1 MSTDFYNIGSGLS
14 DITATQVI
22 TDYLVTDNVNSISGV
37 IEFNNNNFSNVNM
50 IDGVILSV
58 LNSKAIATSNTA
70 YPTSNIAY
78 PMSNVAYRTSNIAYP
93 TSNIAYPMSS
103 DLYGAFAFSTTSTH
117 ILKPTMIS
125 TGVLQCS
132 NLNVNNT
139 LIRVNGSNLVDTD
152 KKIDYNTWIK
162 GGPAFSNDN
171 TLAIAALTLAGATAA
186 ATLVAAGRQILDNA
200 GNFAPDALDEIKDM
214 FDPDAANNSGQ
225 DKKIPVNWKAV
236 TNRCLYNNNGS
247 EQVAFGDDLFV
258 SSTKKLKG
266 INPSSLSTTID
277 MDGQTIKYI
286 ETAPTTYTVFDF
298 NTKELFANKAT
309 CATSVTAPK
318 VQVGNFFI
326 LESGIYVGDP
336 VTNPFGA
343 QLVID
348 TNGLYKGTISKTQ
361 ITDTEAFSMQAL
373 ADGTL
378 FWNGYGSTM
387 NPLLNDPFA
396 QLGTNPLFDV

>member
-37 IEFNNNNFSNVNM
+37 IEFNNNNFSNVNA

-58 LNSKAIATSNTA
+58 LNNKAIATSN
-70 YPTSNIAY
+70 
-78 PMSNVAYRTSNIAYP
+78 VAFATSNIAYP
-93 TSNIAYPMSS
+93 TSNVSYMTSNVAYPMSNVVYPMNA
-103 DLYGAFAFSTTSTH
+103 DVYGAFAFSNTSIN

-125 TGVLQCS
+125 TGVMQCS

-139 LIRVNGSNLVDTD
+139 IVRVNGSNLVDTD

-171 TLAIAALTLAGATAA
+171 TLAIAALALAGAAGAA
-186 ATLVAAGRQILDNA
+186 CLVAAGRQILDNA

-214 FDPDAANNSGQ
+214 FDPDAANSSGQ
-225 DKKIPVNWKAV
+225 DEKISVNWKAV
-236 TNRCLYNNNGS
+236 TNRCLYNNSGS

-266 INPSSLSTTID
+266 INPSSLSSTID

-298 NTKELFANKAT
+298 NTKELFADKAT
-309 CATSVTAPK
+309 VTTSVSVPRVK
-318 VQVGNFFI
+318 VGNFYI

-336 VTNPFGA
+336 VTNPFGS

-348 TNGLYKGTISKTQ
+348 ASGLYQGTIRKNQ
-361 ITDTEAFSMQAL
+361 ITDTEAFNYNAL
-373 ADGTL
+373 ADGQLVWGDFGQT
-378 FWNGYGSTM
+378 SA
-387 NPLLNDPFA
+387 LNDPFA
-396 QLGTNPLFDV
+396 QFTNVPLFDV